1 MKLLSDDHVR
11 GPADAPVTLI
21 EYGDFQCP
29 YCRAAHEW
37 LPGLL
42 DDNRIRFAYRHFPI
56 TSTHPIA
63 ELAAEAAEA
72 SGDRFWDMH
81 DWLFEQQPRLGA
93 EMLVEGAV
101 RIGLDT
107 KAFADAL
114 ESHTHRDRVQRDF
127 LTGLR
132 SGVNGTPTFF
142 VNGERYDGPHTAD
155 AMSAYLAS
163 LSEPAITRGG

>member
-1 MKLLSDDHVR
+1 MNLRPDDHVR
-11 GPADAPVTLI
+11 GPADAPVTLM

-29 YCRAAHEW
+29 YCRAAHDW

-42 DDNRIRFAYRHFPI
+42 EGNPIRFVYRHFPI
-56 TSTHPIA
+56 TSIHSMA
-63 ELAAEAAEA
+63 EIAAEAAEA

-93 EMLVEGAV
+93 EMLVEGAAH
-101 RIGLDT
+101 IGLDT
-107 KAFADAL
+107 KAFTDTL
-114 ESHTHRDRVQRDF
+114 ESRAHRERVQRDF

-142 VNGERYDGPHTAD
+142 INDERYDGPHTA
-155 AMSAYLAS
+155 AEMGAYIAGRF
-163 LSEPAITRGG
+163 EPAVTWGG